1 MSENEIEDSAI
12 ARTPDCLG
20 WGGGLPARIQKRKRK
35 VAPGCAEGEDELDH

>member
-20 WGGGLPARIQKRKRK
+20 WGGG
-35 VAPGCAEGEDELDH
+35 APSQNLEKET